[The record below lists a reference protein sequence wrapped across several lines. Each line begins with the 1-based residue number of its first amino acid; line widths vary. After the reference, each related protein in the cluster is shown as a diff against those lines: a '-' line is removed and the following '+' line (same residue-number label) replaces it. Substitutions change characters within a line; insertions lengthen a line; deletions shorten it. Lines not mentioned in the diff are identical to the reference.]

1 MISGLTFVSNVCV
14 GQAGFAFQ
22 AVPFVGSNLLTF
34 YFSKTL
40 ITSLHVFLDCSLA
53 KLLPSLDLLTKD
65 RKYFLVLFNY
75 SLLLSFTAEI
85 LSSKLTTDI
94 RSTFLALFL
103 SSLVISFLTSQV
115 SLQYSLNEVYTPFAP
130 KGKSL
135 LINKTVS

>member
-1 MISGLTFVSNVCV
+1 MPHNSNIYQSFYNFERYCYQHHQNIEQCLPALEHKYCLVSSKFIIMISGLTFVSNVCV

-22 AVPFVGSNLLTF
+22 AVLFVGSNLLTF

-85 LSSKLTTDI
+85 VSSKLTTDI
-94 RSTFLALFL
+94 R
-103 SSLVISFLTSQV
+103 
-115 SLQYSLNEVYTPFAP
+115 
-130 KGKSL
+130 
-135 LINKTVS
+135 